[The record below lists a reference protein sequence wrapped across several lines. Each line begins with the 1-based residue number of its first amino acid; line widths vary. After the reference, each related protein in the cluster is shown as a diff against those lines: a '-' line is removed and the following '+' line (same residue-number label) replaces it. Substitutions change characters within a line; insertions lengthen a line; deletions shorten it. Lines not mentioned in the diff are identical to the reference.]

1 MKKQHPRACI
11 VVPIQLL
18 AQLMPTLPILVP
30 MSAYMPMYDA
40 YLSNCSIYP
49 ALRHVVL
56 LWQYWMKAARS
67 TGCRL
72 LAAHRQV

>member
-40 YLSNCSIYP
+40 YLSNCSY
-49 ALRHVVL
+49 VVL
-56 LWQYWMKAARS
+56 LWQYWM
-67 TGCRL
+67 
-72 LAAHRQV
+72 